1 MKRNYQL
8 ILALAIFVTG
18 CTMRFIATYDPAV
31 ESDALQLQSKLN
43 AFFDDLQNTAG
54 TPEGEYDRYA
64 AQYADLHA
72 QLGDLQARAA
82 LQSRNQLTNDSLTL
96 LEDNLV
102 ILETAHREGL
112 SAAEVPVLRKLIDSQ
127 VRMLVQLEAAKKRE
141 PVTAERGAVAPE
153 VTP

>member
-18 CTMRFIATYDPAV
+18 CTMRFIATHDPAV
-31 ESDALQLQSKLN
+31 EGAALQLQSKFT

-54 TPEGEYDRYA
+54 TPEGEYERYA

-72 QLGDLQARAA
+72 QVGDLQAKAA

-96 LEDNLV
+96 LEDNLD

-112 SAAEVPVLRKLIDSQ
+112 SAAEVPVLRKLIDTQ
-127 VRMLVQLEAAKKRE
+127 VRMLVQLEVAKKRE
-141 PVTAERGAVAPE
+141 PLAPKREAVAPE